1 MFRKLFVIGKNT
13 ALGYTMDSSGQQAAA
28 ITYYVLFSMVPLAIF
43 GISVLGRFIGT
54 EEVQEHVV
62 DWVMDTLPFTPV
74 EGRKQVE
81 DFVSG
86 IQNVSTGIAAI
97 GIIAALWGSLGM
109 FSAVR
114 RSLNNIWGMRE
125 ERPFVQSK
133 LVDLFQV
140 GLVAV
145 VLLGSILLTAF
156 LRVARQISTNIGGP
170 VSGESNIWELPTAL
184 IPLLVT
190 FIAFCGLYKI
200 VPAARPKWRSVLPGA
215 LLAAILFEVLKQ
227 GFAIYVANFN
237 NYDAVYG
244 ALGGIMLF
252 LFSLYLSSCILLIG
266 GELIET
272 LERYHRGALDAELR
286 PAELPTSK
294 AALRERAVGAVKG
307 LFVKTEP
314 PTGG

>member
-1 MFRKLFVIGKNT
+1 VLRKLFVIGKNT
-13 ALGYTMDSSGQQAAA
+13 ALGYTTDSSGQQAAA
-28 ITYYVLFSMVPLAIF
+28 ITYYVLFSMVPLGIF
-43 GISVLGRFIGT
+43 GLSVLGRFLGT
-54 EEVQEHVV
+54 EEVQQQVV
-62 DWVMDTLPFTPV
+62 DWIMETLPFTPV
-74 EGRKQVE
+74 EGRRQVE
-81 DFVSG
+81 EFVAGLQS
-86 IQNVSTGIAAI
+86 ISTSLAI
-97 GIIAALWGSLGM
+97 IGVIAALWGSLGM

-140 GLVAV
+140 GLVAL
-145 VLLGSILLTAF
+145 VLLGSVILTGF

-170 VSGESNIWELPTAL
+170 ISGDSPFWELPTAL

-190 FIAFCGLYKI
+190 FVAFCGLYKI
-200 VPAARPKWRSVLPGA
+200 VPAARPRWRSVVPGA

-244 ALGGIMLF
+244 ALGGVMLF
-252 LFSLYLSSCILLIG
+252 LFSLYLSSCILLVG

-272 LERYHRGALDAELR
+272 LERYHSGALDHELQ
-286 PAELPTSK
+286 PIVMPTRK
-294 AALRERAVGAVKG
+294 QAIRERAIRAVKG
-307 LFVKTEP
+307 LFVKTQP
-314 PTGG
+314 PG